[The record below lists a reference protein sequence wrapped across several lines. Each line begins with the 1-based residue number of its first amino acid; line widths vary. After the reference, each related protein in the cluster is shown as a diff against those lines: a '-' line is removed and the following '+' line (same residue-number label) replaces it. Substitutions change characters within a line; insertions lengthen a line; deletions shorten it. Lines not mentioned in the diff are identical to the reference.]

1 MARGLTVVGR
11 TLGGSMCASLRQEL
25 PQGANFAQRLMP
37 LALGTSSARSFM
49 NQHFDLPLSRGFA
62 GNLDSFGSRC
72 YSTKVEDDTHDDFKP
87 VSHAEGSSDV
97 KSGPHG
103 TEGYAIL
110 ETSKPTRNLAD
121 RRERYSTTRSSEFTP
136 RRPPIEMKAWKQQNS
151 IRVFKP
157 GAPLYD
163 LCGGSW
169 SVRALAWVCLW
180 IERKQR
186 NVLQ

>member
-97 KSGPHG
+97 KSYIEQCLNDHKVTIVVFLMWFLKTTFRTLKRPARNRGLCNSGNIETNKKPSGP
-103 TEGYAIL
+103 
-110 ETSKPTRNLAD
+110 
-121 RRERYSTTRSSEFTP
+121 
-136 RRPPIEMKAWKQQNS
+136 
-151 IRVFKP
+151 
-157 GAPLYD
+157 
-163 LCGGSW
+163 
-169 SVRALAWVCLW
+169 
-180 IERKQR
+180 
-186 NVLQ
+186 